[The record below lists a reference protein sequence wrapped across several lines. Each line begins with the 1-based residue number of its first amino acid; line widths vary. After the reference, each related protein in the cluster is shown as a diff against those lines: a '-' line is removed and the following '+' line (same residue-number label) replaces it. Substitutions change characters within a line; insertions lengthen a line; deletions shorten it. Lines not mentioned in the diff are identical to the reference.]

1 MAKIYSEK
9 ETIGISIIG
18 NGTKI
23 TGDINSNG
31 DIRVDGSLTG
41 EMITKGKVIIGET
54 GKIKGEINCKNSDV
68 EGSIEGKI
76 TVAQLL
82 VLKTKA
88 RIKGDII
95 TNKLAI
101 EPGCQFTGKCDMA
114 AATAPSNEE
123 PIKMNPQKKQ
133 ALNAK

>member
-76 TVAQLL
+76 IVAQLL

-101 EPGCQFTGKCDMA
+101 EPGCQFTGNCDMA

-123 PIKMNPQKKQ
+123 PIKTNPQKKQ
-133 ALNAK
+133 ALDAK

>member
-9 ETIGISIIG
+9 ETIAIRIIG
-18 NGTKI
+18 YVTKI
-23 TGDINSNG
+23 TCDINFNG
-31 DIRVDGSLTG
+31 YIRVDWILTVKI
-41 EMITKGKVIIGET
+41 ITKGKVIIGET

-101 EPGCQFTGKCDMA
+101 EPGCQFTGNCDMA
-114 AATAPSNEE
+114 AVTAPSNE
-123 PIKMNPQKKQ
+123 
-133 ALNAK
+133 